1 VNYAEV
7 PHLFHNRGKGE
18 FVDVAREA
26 GAEFS
31 KPKVGRG
38 AAFGDIDLDGDL
50 EVLLT
55 TNGGPASLYRNDLAG
70 PRGAVRITLRG
81 TRSNRDGIG
90 AALRAKTGQVWQS
103 RMVRTGSSYLSQS
116 ELPITFGIGT
126 AEAIAELTVD
136 WPSGTK
142 DRLRS
147 IRAGR
152 AYVITEG
159 RGITS
164 EMALAK

>member
-1 VNYAEV
+1 MAE
-7 PHLFHNRGKGE
+7 
-18 FVDVAREA
+18 
-26 GAEFS
+26 
-31 KPKVGRG
+31 
-38 AAFGDIDLDGDL
+38 
-50 EVLLT
+50 
-55 TNGGPASLYRNDLAG
+55 
-70 PRGAVRITLRG
+70 
-81 TRSNRDGIG
+81 
-90 AALRAKTGQVWQS
+90 RAKTGQVWQS

-116 ELPITFGIGT
+116 ELPITFGIGS

-142 DRLRS
+142 DQLRS

-164 EMALAK
+164 ETALAR

>member
-1 VNYAEV
+1 
-7 PHLFHNRGKGE
+7 
-18 FVDVAREA
+18 
-26 GAEFS
+26 
-31 KPKVGRG
+31 
-38 AAFGDIDLDGDL
+38 
-50 EVLLT
+50 VLLT
-55 TNGGPASLYRNDLAG
+55 TNGGPAGLYRNDLTG

-90 AALRAKTGQVWQS
+90 AVVRAKVGHAWQT

-116 ELPITFGIGT
+116 ELPITCGIGA
-126 AEAIAELTVD
+126 AEAIGELIVD
-136 WPSGTK
+136 WPSGAK
-142 DRLRS
+142 DQLRS

-164 EMALAK
+164 ETALAR